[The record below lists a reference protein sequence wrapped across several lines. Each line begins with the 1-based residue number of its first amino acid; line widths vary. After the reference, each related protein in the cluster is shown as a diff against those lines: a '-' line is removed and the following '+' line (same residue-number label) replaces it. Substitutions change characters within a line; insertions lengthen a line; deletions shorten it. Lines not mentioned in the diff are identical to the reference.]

1 MMIRHFESAP
11 DLDRFNEV
19 FEKLW
24 QGGPRGASAQ
34 FVPLDILEKTDTL
47 WIRASLPGVRPED
60 VDVQL
65 EGRVLTIKGSSR
77 SEGVFSEAKV
87 YRREVASGDF
97 TRSVRLPEGLAL
109 EQTAA
114 EFQNGL
120 LEIRIPKAEAMKA
133 RAIRVDVRPLVEAR
147 EVEGGTTEG

>member
-19 FEKLW
+19 FDKLW
-24 QGGPRGASAQ
+24 QGGSRAAAGQ
-34 FVPLDILEKTDTL
+34 FIPLDILEKGEAL

-65 EGRVLTIKGSSR
+65 EGRVLTLKASTR
-77 SEGVFSEAKV
+77 TEGVFSEAKV
-87 YRREVASGDF
+87 YRREVPSGDF
-97 TRSVRLPEGLAL
+97 NRSIRLPEGLAL
-109 EQTAA
+109 DQTSA

-120 LEIRIPKAEAMKA
+120 LEIRIPRAEAMRA
-133 RAIRVDVRPLVEAR
+133 RAIRVEVKPMVEAR
-147 EVEGGTTEG
+147 DLEGETTEG